1 MESLISDIPCGD
13 GKIANR
19 FNGVGSRM
27 VYERRGEEVKQSEKV
42 KQARKAKKFDPES
55 VGSGE

>member
-13 GKIANR
+13 GKIANP
-19 FNGVGSRM
+19 FNSVGSRM
-27 VYERRGEEVKQSEKV
+27 VYERRRQEVKPGEKV
-42 KQARKAKKFDPES
+42 KKVRKAKKFDPES